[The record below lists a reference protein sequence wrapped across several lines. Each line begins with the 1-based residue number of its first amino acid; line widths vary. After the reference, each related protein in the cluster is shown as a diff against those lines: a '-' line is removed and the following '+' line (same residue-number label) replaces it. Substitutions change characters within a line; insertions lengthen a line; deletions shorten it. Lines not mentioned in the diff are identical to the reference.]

1 MRALMPLAAGVLA
14 LALAA
19 AAPAVRGAGAN
30 WQDLP
35 DGLQL
40 EALGESLRM
49 NGTPMAIRAFSSRMP
64 AEEVL
69 RAVTASWERDPGHAA
84 VHRSTIPNWTV
95 LNQTVGERH
104 RSLQVRERGG
114 RTEGFVALTS
124 PAETREPT
132 LALRLPPLVL
142 PMQVVDSV
150 DQGKV
155 SQQVVAVSR
164 RSVDAT
170 ASALD
175 EALKAQRWQRRPMKK
190 EGKVVRL
197 SANRGA
203 EQFDAILS
211 AQKSGA
217 LVMINTIR

>member
-1 MRALMPLAAGVLA
+1 MRALMPLAAAVLA
-14 LALAA
+14 LALAG
-19 AAPAVRGAGAN
+19 AAPALAAS

-35 DGLQL
+35 ETLQL
-40 EALGESLRM
+40 EPLGESLRM
-49 NGTPMAIRAFSSRMP
+49 NGTPMAIRAFRSRLP

-69 RAVTASWERDPGHAA
+69 RQVQAGWERDPGHAP

-95 LNQTVGERH
+95 LNQAVGERH
-104 RSLQVRERGG
+104 RSFQVRERDGG
-114 RTEGFVALTS
+114 TEGFVALTS
-124 PAETREPT
+124 PRETREPT

-170 ASALD
+170 AAALD
-175 EALKAQRWQRRPMKK
+175 EALKAQRWERRPMKK

-197 SANRGA
+197 SANRGG